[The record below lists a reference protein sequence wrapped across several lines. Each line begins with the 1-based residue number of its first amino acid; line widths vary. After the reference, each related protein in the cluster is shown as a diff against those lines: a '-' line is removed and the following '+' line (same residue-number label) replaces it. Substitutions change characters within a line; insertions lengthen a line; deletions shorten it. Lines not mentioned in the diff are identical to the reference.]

1 MSEII
6 CTGLDGTNPLHVL
19 AALGLLQIGH
29 AVDGSTT
36 LHWRRGQTWSPV
48 LSSTDKLL
56 FEPGTITQALKRMAT
71 AGERDTIQETR
82 LRALNAERKKLLDQ
96 GKKERAAAK
105 ESAKQ
110 LPPDERKQALQIFEE
125 GLDRSLSVIDHGITA
140 AQELVNDALGAG
152 VAHLGDVIGVAPGIF
167 RRKAEQA
174 SRCWIDGLLLGE
186 SVDAGLIADA
196 MASQACDAVLDGKG
210 VVQNTPLS
218 FSNGASGQCLL
229 KAFRTLAGI
238 VTAEQVTGTLVGNA
252 TRYLPGETP
261 LNWDP
266 ADQRDY
272 ALAWASPEDKQLNPK
287 QTDVAANALAL
298 IGLSLLTACPIGN
311 HLEPVAWKQRG
322 PAQGFSWPLWEMPL
336 SAPVVRSLL
345 VSVPYNDEDRR
356 AMGIASVLT
365 AARINPT
372 GKRNFF
378 APARPT

>member
-6 CTGLDGTNPLHVL
+6 CTGLDGANPLHVL
-19 AALGLLQIGH
+19 AALGLLQIGQT
-29 AVDGSTT
+29 VDEATT
-36 LHWRRGQTWSPV
+36 LHWRRGQSWFPV
-48 LSSTDKLL
+48 LRSTDEAAI
-56 FEPGTITQALKRMAT
+56 EPGAIAQALNRMAA
-71 AGERDTIQETR
+71 AGERDKIQETR
-82 LRALNAERKKLLDQ
+82 LKALNAERKKRLEQ
-96 GKKERAAAK
+96 GKKERAVAK
-105 ESAKQ
+105 EAAKQ
-110 LPPDERKQALQIFEE
+110 LPTDERKQALQLFEE
-125 GLDRSLSVIDHGITA
+125 ELDRALNALDHAITA
-140 AQELVNDALGAG
+140 AQEQVNDALGAG
-152 VAHLGDVIGVAPGIF
+152 VAHLGDIIGVAPGIF

-174 SRCWIDGLLLGE
+174 SRGWINGLVLGQ
-186 SVDAGLIADA
+186 SVHAGLIADA

-238 VTAEQVTGTLVGNA
+238 VTAEQVTGSLVGNA
-252 TRYLPGETP
+252 SRYMPGETP

-298 IGLSLLTACPIGN
+298 IGLSLLTACPVA
-311 HLEPVAWKQRG
+311 HRLEPIAWRQRG
-322 PAQGFSWPLWEMPL
+322 PEQGFSWPLWETPL
-336 SAPVVRSLL
+336 SAPAVRSLL
-345 VSVPYNDEDRR
+345 VSVPDTDDDRR
-356 AMGIASVLT
+356 AMGIAGVLT